1 MLILLQIKLTDCF
14 KTKPFCGSIFLKI
27 IILWSE
33 TANFDYLAALII
45 SYQGVKLIK
54 IYRGLLLVCTNPRV

>member
-1 MLILLQIKLTDCF
+1 MLIPLQIKLTDCF

-45 SYQGVKLIK
+45 SYQGVKPIK
-54 IYRGLLLVCTNPRV
+54 I